1 MLHSFSAEQS
11 AVRETA
17 AMVARKISE
26 TIIDIDRQT
35 GHSKQWWDA
44 VHLLEK
50 SGLLSLH
57 IPKALGGGGHDLMTV
72 VLAEEEIA
80 KVDGGF
86 ANIVSH
92 EACSYLIFTNA
103 REAALRDDCLKRMS
117 EGALTCIAITEPT
130 TGADLA
136 RMQTEARRDGD
147 GWVINGHKRVASL
160 AAAAGMYL
168 VFAMTDRSKGT
179 KGLSAFLIHKGTP
192 GLSVGEPD
200 DIMGYRQLP
209 PADVHLKD
217 VRVPGVQLLGEE
229 GGGLKIFAQALN
241 VGRLG
246 GGTQALGIAQGAFDL
261 ALAHAKQRQ
270 TFGKPL
276 IEHQALQFKLAEM
289 QTQIETSRAFVYQ
302 VARWMD
308 TVDDI
313 SSPEVGKY
321 CAMVKSQVSDMAM
334 KVAIDAVQMFGA
346 HGNYRH
352 NHVERLL
359 RDAKVTQLVDGPN
372 ELMKMRIGHALM
384 RGKS

>member
-1 MLHSFSAEQS
+1 MLHTFTAEQA

-17 AMVARKISE
+17 AAAARKINE
-26 TIIDIDRQT
+26 TIIEIDRQT
-35 GHSKQWWDA
+35 GHSREWWDA
-44 VHLLEK
+44 IHLLERE
-50 SGLLSLH
+50 GLLKLH
-57 IPKALGGGGHDLMTV
+57 IPKELGGGGHDLFTV

-117 EGALTCIAITEPT
+117 QGDLTCIAITEPDV
-130 TGADLA
+130 GADLA
-136 RMQTEARRDGD
+136 RMKTEARRDGD
-147 GWVINGHKRVASL
+147 HWVITGDKRVASL

-168 VFAMTDRSKGT
+168 VFAITDRSKGT
-179 KGLSAFLIHKGTP
+179 KGISAFVIHKGTP
-192 GLSVGEPD
+192 GLTVGEPD
-200 DIMGYRQLP
+200 DLMGYRQLP
-209 PADVHLKD
+209 PADVHLKE
-217 VRVPGVQLLGEE
+217 VRVPAVQLLGEE

-261 ALAHAKQRQ
+261 ALARAKERH

-289 QTQIETSRAFVYQ
+289 QTQIESSRAFVYQ

-308 TVDDI
+308 SVDDI
-313 SSPEVGKY
+313 SSPEVGRY
-321 CAMVKSQVSDMAM
+321 CAMVKSHCSDMAM
-334 KVAIDAVQMFGA
+334 KVAIEAVQMFGA
-346 HGNYRH
+346 YGNYRQY
-352 NHVERLL
+352 HVERLL

-372 ELMKMRIGHALM
+372 ELMKMRIGHALV
-384 RGKS
+384 RNR

>member
-1 MLHSFSAEQS
+1 MLYTLTPEQA
-11 AVRETA
+11 AVRDSA
-17 AMVARKISE
+17 AAVARKISE

-35 GHSKQWWDA
+35 GHSKEWWDA
-44 VHLLEK
+44 IHLLEK
-50 SGLLSLH
+50 EGMLKLH
-57 IPKALGGGGHDLMTV
+57 MPKELGGGGHGLFTV

-103 REAALRDDCLKRMS
+103 RDAALRDDCLKRMQ
-117 EGALTCIAITEPT
+117 EGVLTCIAITEPN

-147 GWVINGHKRVASL
+147 GWIINGHKRVASL

-168 VFAMTDRSKGT
+168 VFAITDRSKGT
-179 KGLSAFLIHKGTP
+179 KGISAFLIHGDTP
-192 GLSVGEPD
+192 GIRAGEVD
-200 DIMGYRQLP
+200 DVMGYRQLP
-209 PADVHLKD
+209 PADVFLKD

-261 ALAHAKQRQ
+261 ALARAKERN

-276 IEHQALQFKLAEM
+276 IEHQVLQFKLAEM
-289 QTQIETSRAFVYQ
+289 QTHIETSRAFVYQ
-302 VARWMD
+302 VAQWMD
-308 TVDDI
+308 TLDDI
-313 SSPEVGKY
+313 TTAEVGKY
-321 CAMVKSQVSDMAM
+321 CAMVKSHCSDMAL
-334 KVAIDAVQMFGA
+334 KVTIEAVQMFGA
-346 HGNYRH
+346 YGNYRS

-372 ELMKMRIGHALM
+372 ELMKMRIGHALA
-384 RGKS
+384 RNG